1 MNKPLHVRSRAAF
14 GWLVAVIIGCD
25 LPGAPNPA
33 DRPVPPQ
40 EVQDFALLF
49 QRNCAGCHGVDGK
62 LGPAPPLNDPLF
74 LAIVPD
80 AELLKVV
87 RDGRRGT
94 PMPGFAPST
103 GGPLTDEQAQIIA
116 AGIKTHWPHPNPAA
130 ANVTT
135 PPQYAVGAGNV
146 ERGRTV
152 FAEACAECHG
162 AKGEGGS
169 QAGAIHDP
177 ALLSLLSDKAL
188 RRIIIT
194 GRPDL
199 YMPDY
204 AGVDGRADDFQPL
217 TSAEIDD
224 LVALLAE
231 WRKEAAA
238 QPTLAGTP
246 DSD

>member
-103 GGPLTDEQAQIIA
+103 GGPLTDELTGMPGARIRGRHVLLPGHGERGPTLEIFSYEKNAAHPPTELHRPGFQHLAFEVDDVDAKRSEILARGGRDVGKQVTLDIA
-116 AGIKTHWPHPNPAA
+116 
-130 ANVTT
+130 
-135 PPQYAVGAGNV
+135 GAGKL
-146 ERGRTV
+146 TL
-152 FAEACAECHG
+152 HYLTDP
-162 AKGEGGS
+162 EGNILEL
-169 QAGAIHDP
+169 QKWH
-177 ALLSLLSDKAL
+177 
-188 RRIIIT
+188 
-194 GRPDL
+194 
-199 YMPDY
+199 
-204 AGVDGRADDFQPL
+204 
-217 TSAEIDD
+217 
-224 LVALLAE
+224 
-231 WRKEAAA
+231 
-238 QPTLAGTP
+238 
-246 DSD
+246 

>member
-1 MNKPLHVRSRAAF
+1 MKTTSKTYARAAF
-14 GWLVAVIIGCD
+14 AGFIAVVVGCD

-40 EVQDFALLF
+40 EVTDFALLF
-49 QRNCAGCHGVDGK
+49 QRNCAGCHGADGK

-94 PMPGFAPST
+94 PMPGFAPSS
-103 GGPLTDEQAQIIA
+103 GGPLTDEQARILA
-116 AGIKTHWPHPNPAA
+116 AGIKTHWPQPNPAA
-130 ANVTT
+130 ANATP
-135 PPQYAVGAGNV
+135 PPQYAVGAGNA
-146 ERGRTV
+146 ERGRAV
-152 FAEACAECHG
+152 FAKACAECHG
-162 AKGEGGS
+162 SKGEGGS
-169 QAGAIHDP
+169 QAGVIHDP
-177 ALLSLLSDKAL
+177 ALLSLLSDQAL

-217 TSAEIDD
+217 TPAEIDD

-238 QPTLAGTP
+238 QPNLAGTP